1 MIIEVGS
8 IFGKL
13 TVISKSDTKR
23 SSCIDWNCRCEC
35 GKELPVKSA
44 YLRRGETSHCGC
56 SRKKNKPKDITGKK
70 LNRLTAI
77 ETTGVKSG
85 NGDYIWRFKCDCGNT
100 LETTIG
106 RFNFE
111 HTKSCG
117 CLVDDSIKNRVNY
130 HGMQD
135 TQTYNSW
142 RKMRER
148 CNNPNDIM
156 YPQYGKV
163 GIKVCERWDNSFKDF
178 YKDMGDSPQNYTID
192 RIDGSKGYYKSNCR
206 WVSKHVQSRNRKS
219 YIGKSQYKGVIWEA
233 SSGKWIS
240 AISIG
245 KIGQRKIGRF
255 LSEHEA
261 AQAYNEASELIFGKG
276 SDTLVLN
283 NLPEDYKPV
292 TFTNRFFS
300 YWVPRMIEEKNRLY

>member
-117 CLVDDSIKNRVNY
+117 CLLKDSARAKDNY
-130 HGMQD
+130 HGMD
-135 TQTYNSW
+135 KLPVYTSW

-148 CNNPNDIM
+148 CYNPNDNDFYM
-156 YPQYGKV
+156 YGSL
-163 GIKVCERWDNSFKDF
+163 GITVCDVWNNSFHKF
-178 YKDMGDSPQNYTID
+178 YEDMGHPPQGYTLD
-192 RIDGSKGYYKSNCR
+192 RIDGTAGYSKNNCR
-206 WVSKHVQSRNRKS
+206 WASRHMQARNRWS
-219 YIGKSQYKGVIWEA
+219 NIGKSQYKGVVWEE
-233 SSGKWIS
+233 SSGKWIA

-245 KIGQRKIGRF
+245 EIRQRKIGRF

-276 SDTLVLN
+276 SDILVLN
-283 NLPEDYKPV
+283 KLPEDYKPV

-300 YWVPRMIEEKNRLY
+300 YWVPRMIEEKDRLY